1 MVASHGFGRSH
12 VGIDNENTTRINNSN
27 GRISNIN
34 NNYMRTIEIKDK
46 IKQIN
51 DILQKG
57 EPNNWSKD
65 HKGYA
70 GYKPQAV
77 IDAVN
82 ESGLEWSLEI
92 LETSTRE
99 SGRTNKNGQEIV
111 DVLVKVR
118 ITIENQKIDA
128 VASHPITDDYGD
140 AMKSAQTDAMK
151 KAFAHFSIGNR
162 AYHGLL
168 TSKVGKKAYQEKN
181 AKDKEE
187 GVDPLLD
194 DDIDL

>member
-1 MVASHGFGRSH
+1 M
-12 VGIDNENTTRINNSN
+12 
-27 GRISNIN
+27 
-34 NNYMRTIEIKDK
+34 DK
-46 IKQIN
+46 INKAN
-51 DILQKG
+51 EILLKG

-82 ESGLEWSLEI
+82 EAGILWDLEL
-92 LETSTRE
+92 LETSERD
-99 SGRTNKNGQEIV
+99 SGKTNKSGNKII
-111 DVLVKVR
+111 DVLTKVR
-118 ITIENQKIDA
+118 ITISGVKKDA
-128 VASHPITDDYGD
+128 VASHPILDDYGD

-168 TSKVGKKAYQEKN
+168 TDSNNKKSH
-181 AKDKEE
+181 
-187 GVDPLLD
+187 LTT
-194 DDIDL
+194 DDIAF

>member
-1 MVASHGFGRSH
+1 M
-12 VGIDNENTTRINNSN
+12 
-27 GRISNIN
+27 
-34 NNYMRTIEIKDK
+34 KDK
-46 IKQIN
+46 IKLAN
-51 DILQKG
+51 SILEQG

-82 ESGLEWSLEI
+82 EAGIDWNLEI
-92 LETSTRE
+92 IETKERD
-99 SGRTNKNGQEIV
+99 SGRSTKSGQQII
-111 DVLVKVR
+111 DVLVRVR
-118 ITIENQKIDA
+118 LNIDGNFKDA
-128 VASHPITDDYGD
+128 VASHPILDDYGD

-168 TSKVGKKAYQEKN
+168 KDNKTNKVI
-181 AKDKEE
+181 DT
-187 GVDPLLD
+187 DPE
-194 DDIDL
+194 IPF